1 MKYTVSLTLNKD
13 FKRLYYRGKFKAS
26 PVLVTYILKC
36 RGKQCRM
43 GITVSKKIGKAVVR
57 NRVRRIIKAAYREVE
72 PQFHLA
78 GYDVVFVARSKAV
91 EKKSTDISREMK
103 KQLGALLAK
112 K

>member
-1 MKYTVSLTLNKD
+1 MKYTVSLKLNKD

-26 PVLVTYILKC
+26 PMLVTYVMKA

-57 NRVRRIIKAAYREVE
+57 NRVRRIIKAAYRELE
-72 PQFHLA
+72 PQAGLA

-91 EKKSTDISREMK
+91 DKKSTDIQREMK
-103 KQLGALLAK
+103 RQLGALLSK